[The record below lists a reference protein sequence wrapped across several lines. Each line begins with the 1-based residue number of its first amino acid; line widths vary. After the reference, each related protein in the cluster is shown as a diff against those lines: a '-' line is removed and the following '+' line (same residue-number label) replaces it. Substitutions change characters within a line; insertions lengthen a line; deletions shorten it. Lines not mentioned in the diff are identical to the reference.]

1 MYVLFH
7 RAYYIVCYSFRKKKK
22 KETNKIVKIDEREF
36 LKKKKIVYLVNRYNN
51 GSIKEVSRIR

>member
-22 KETNKIVKIDEREF
+22 ETNKIVKINGREF
-36 LKKKKIVYLVNRYNN
+36 IKKKIWF
-51 GSIKEVSRIR
+51 IW